1 MLRHVIAPSRRYTK
15 ASHDVVRHTRLNSDA
30 KILLLAV
37 QGLPDGQAAQALSEH
52 ARKLGI
58 KGRAY
63 QKSKALLIAHGYV
76 HEWRG
81 QGVRGHWRTEQ
92 LFSSVPLTPEEA
104 ALLRRGASQE
114 QPSAREPAVGRPTA
128 RVTGRHLPVEEE
140 LGKTIPHPPS
150 EADPP
155 VATGPEPG
163 TGRQAEPGG
172 AEVAIADAVDAE
184 QQVEPDPG
192 PGPEFAQG
200 ERVLLSLRH
209 VRRELYLG
217 AGEARSLAGLAAR
230 WLLRGVSEAELRTVL
245 TTGLPG
251 GGVRSAAGFLRFRL
265 LQKMPPELPPE
276 TSGQPLALPPVAEL
290 TTCSAPGEE
299 HVFRPV
305 GDETECGECRRQAAR
320 AHWEAQWAAAEAVT
334 DDPLPWRE
342 RFARL
347 GDVATPG

>member
-58 KGRAY
+58 TGRAY

-81 QGVRGHWRTEQ
+81 QGVRGRWATEQ

-104 ALLRRGASQE
+104 ALLRQGLSEGR
-114 QPSAREPAVGRPTA
+114 PSAREPAVGRPAA
-128 RVTGRHLPVEEE
+128 RVTGRQLPVEEE
-140 LGKTIPHPPS
+140 QGKTIPHPPT
-150 EADPP
+150 E
-155 VATGPEPG
+155 
-163 TGRQAEPGG
+163 AEPG
-172 AEVAIADAVDAE
+172 AE
-184 QQVEPDPG
+184 
-192 PGPEFAQG
+192 PGPEVAEG

-217 AGEARSLAGLAAR
+217 AKDARSLAEPAAR
-230 WLLRGVSEAELRTVL
+230 WLLRGVSADELRSVL
-245 TTGLPG
+245 TSDLPG
-251 GGVRSAAGFLRFRL
+251 DGVRSAVGFLRFRL
-265 LQKMPPELPPE
+265 LHGMPPESPPGA
-276 TSGQPLALPPVAEL
+276 SLDPVAPSPVAEL
-290 TTCSAPGEE
+290 RTCTAQGTEE
-299 HVFRPV
+299 HVFRPLA
-305 GDETECGECRRQAAR
+305 DETECGECRRQAAR
-320 AHWEAQWAAAEAVT
+320 AHWEARRAEAEA
-334 DDPLPWRE
+334 DPGGPQPWRE

-347 GDVATPG
+347 GEAAVPG